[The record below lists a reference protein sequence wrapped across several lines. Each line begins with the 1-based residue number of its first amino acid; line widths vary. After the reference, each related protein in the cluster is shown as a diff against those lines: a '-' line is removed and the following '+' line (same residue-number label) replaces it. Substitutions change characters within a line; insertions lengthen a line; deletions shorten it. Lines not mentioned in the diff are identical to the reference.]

1 MLQSVKGITILI
13 DGDYIVTAYSLYSI
27 HIHPFYPHQQ
37 WQTCPPST
45 VPNSSSHQVTTVVAA
60 HQMVRANGPESNCV
74 HAEVSSHVS
83 DSQKFRSSHGPG
95 LTSSSRL
102 TSRCGRCRYTQDQEL
117 AMTGGAVVVVQLSRL
132 VVALSYVK
140 SAYSLSA
147 HFRKRAWNDGRA
159 YNCLLIIT

>member
-45 VPNSSSHQVTTVVAA
+45 VPNSSSSHQVTTVVAA

-102 TSRCGRCRYTQDQEL
+102 TSRCPLWQMSLYPRPRISDDRWCSCRGAIVATSGGVEL
-117 AMTGGAVVVVQLSRL
+117 RE
-132 VVALSYVK
+132 K
-140 SAYSLSA
+140 
-147 HFRKRAWNDGRA
+147 
-159 YNCLLIIT
+159 CLFFVCAFQKEGLE